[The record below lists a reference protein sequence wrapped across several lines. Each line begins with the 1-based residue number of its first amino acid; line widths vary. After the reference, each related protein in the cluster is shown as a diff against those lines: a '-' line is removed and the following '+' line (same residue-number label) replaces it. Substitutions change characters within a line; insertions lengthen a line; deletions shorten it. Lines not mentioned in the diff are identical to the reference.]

1 MKPVLEVTGL
11 SLARGG
17 RLVLDRVSF
26 SLAEG
31 ESAGLAGPN
40 GAGKSTLL
48 WCILGLHRG
57 KGRIEKPEATA
68 AVFQNPEDQLFM
80 PTLLDDLMLP
90 LLCFGQDRTRAR
102 VAALDVLSE
111 FEMDALAQAPA
122 SELSLGQRKRAALA
136 LALVRPPQLLLLD
149 EPTAELDPRSAR
161 LFAETLKSNPA
172 TRLVASHDLLFLR
185 RTCNRL
191 IILDQGRIRADGPL
205 LDLLGDQT
213 LLESHGLI

>member
-17 RLVLDRVSF
+17 RLVLDGVSF

-48 WCILGLHRG
+48 WCILGLHLG
-57 KGRIEKPEATA
+57 EGRIEKPKATA

-90 LLCFGQDRTRAR
+90 LLCAGQDRTHARAT
-102 VAALDVLSE
+102 ALDVLSK
-111 FEMDALAQAPA
+111 FEMDTLAQTPA
-122 SELSLGQRKRAALA
+122 CELSLGQRKRAALA

-161 LFAETLKSNPA
+161 LFADTLKSNPA

-185 RTCNRL
+185 RTCTRL
-191 IILDQGRIRADGPL
+191 IILDQGRIKADGPL
-205 LDLLGDQT
+205 PDLLGDQT
-213 LLESHGLI
+213 LLECHGLI